1 MIDIGSA
8 VGYLM
13 LDTSGFKKGF
23 NSALNDLQIFESET
37 ATTNDKLKGLGSAMN
52 SIGSQLSTKV
62 TLPIVGVG
70 VAATKMSADFNQA
83 MSGVKAISGATG
95 SEFEALREKALEL
108 GAATAFSSQEVA
120 AGMIEMAK
128 AGWSSQQI
136 IDGMGGVL
144 DAAAASGESLATVST
159 IVADAITSF
168 GLAAADSTKVAD
180 LMAQA
185 ANSGTIDIVDIGES
199 MKYAA
204 PLAKA
209 LGFSIEDVTTAIA
222 AMSTAGIKG
231 SQAGTSLRTMFSGMS
246 SDIKFIGDSVGG
258 AIVHV
263 RDYNGEMRS
272 LKDILSDMRWVFSE
286 MTQAEKVMNAENI
299 AGKNG
304 MSGLLS
310 VMTMTEEEYNKLADT
325 MYESQG
331 AADETARTMQDNLSM
346 AVEQLGGAFETL
358 GIRIGDVLTPIIRSF
373 VEWLTGV
380 VEKIGQLDP
389 TILKIV
395 TAIAALAAA
404 LGPLL
409 LIGAK
414 VLTLI
419 ASAKTAMATLGI
431 ATGALTGPLGI
442 VIAAVTAFAAAWA
455 TNFGGIRDV
464 TGEILGAISQL
475 LSTWFTFIKE
485 LWDNNAL
492 GIKSTITFL
501 FDWLKTTVS
510 FALGIVEGLV
520 KTFVGLLTLDTE
532 MFTSGLKKLVDSF
545 INLAKGMFNA
555 FNKWVG
561 NILGNIVNAVKSKVE
576 QIINWIKDA
585 MSSLTDLANESAKQQ
600 QKKGKDSSGTNK
612 TKSKGKVKG
621 YANGLDY
628 VPYDGFPAILHK
640 GERVL
645 TKSEASD
652 YNKGNSGS
660 TYQFTFNSPQELSP
674 AEQTRQFK
682 KAMNQILFNM

>member
-1 MIDIGSA
+1 MVNIGSA
-8 VGYLM
+8 IGYLM
-13 LDTSGFKKGF
+13 LDTSGFQNGF
-23 NSALNDLQIFESET
+23 NSALQDLQIFESKT

-52 SIGSQLSTKV
+52 SVGSQLSKKV
-62 TLPIVGVG
+62 TLPILGMG
-70 VAATKMSADFNQA
+70 VAATKMSSDFNQA

-95 SEFEALREKALEL
+95 GEFEALREKALEL

-136 IDGMGGVL
+136 IDGMSGVL

-168 GLAAADSTKVAD
+168 GLAAADSTRVAD

-185 ANSGTIDIVDIGES
+185 ANAGTIDIVDIGES

-246 SDIKFIGDSVGG
+246 SNIKFLGDGFENLEVD
-258 AIVHV
+258 V
-263 RDYNGEMRS
+263 RDSEGRMRS
-272 LKDILSDMRWVFSE
+272 LKDIVSDMRFVFDK
-286 MTQAEKVMNAENI
+286 MTQAQKVQNAENI

-310 VMTMTEEEYNKLADT
+310 IMTMTQEEYDKLAQT
-325 MYESQG
+325 MYDSQG
-331 AADETARTMQDNLSM
+331 VADETARTMQDNLSM
-346 AVEQLGGAFETL
+346 AIEQLGGAFETL
-358 GIRIGDVLTPIIRSF
+358 AIRIGDVLTPTIRSF

-380 VEKIGQLDP
+380 VEKIGQLNP
-389 TILKIV
+389 TVLKIITV
-395 TAIAALAAA
+395 VAALVAA

-414 VLTLI
+414 ILTLI
-419 ASAKTAMATLGI
+419 AGAKTAMATLGI
-431 ATGALTGPLGI
+431 AAGALTGPLGI
-442 VIAAVTAFAAAWA
+442 AIAAVAAFAAAWV
-455 TNFGGIRDV
+455 TNFGGIRDA
-464 TGEILGAISQL
+464 TSEILSAIGNMLKTWFSVLKSLWDDNFMGIKTTATALFEALKAIFSSGLEIIKGIVKIFTGVLSGDWKQVMEGLKDLASGAINL
-475 LSTWFTFIKE
+475 IK
-485 LWDNNAL
+485 
-492 GIKSTITFL
+492 
-501 FDWLKTTVS
+501 
-510 FALGIVEGLV
+510 GL
-520 KTFVGLLTLDTE
+520 
-532 MFTSGLKKLVDSF
+532 
-545 INLAKGMFNA
+545 FNA
-555 FNKWVG
+555 FLTFITG
-561 NILGNIVNAVKSKVE
+561 ILGKIADKVKNKVKS
-576 QIINWIKDA
+576 IINWVKSAIDA
-585 MSSLTDLANESAKQQ
+585 LKDLATASAKKSAAQ
-600 QKKGKDSSGTNK
+600 GKDSFGSS
-612 TKSKGKVKG
+612 SKNTKVKG
-621 YANGLDY
+621 YANGLSY

-645 TKSEASD
+645 TKTEAND
-652 YNKGNSGS
+652 YNQGKSGA

>member
-13 LDTSGFKKGF
+13 LDTSGFTKGF
-23 NSALNDLQIFESET
+23 NSALSDLKVFESKT

-52 SIGSQLSTKV
+52 SIGSQLSKKV
-62 TLPIVGVG
+62 TLPIIGIG

-95 SEFEALREKALEL
+95 DEFKALREKALEL

-136 IDGMGGVL
+136 IDGMSGVL

-168 GLAAADSTKVAD
+168 GLAAADSTRVAD

-185 ANSGTIDIVDIGES
+185 ANAGTIDIVDIGES

-231 SQAGTSLRTMFSGMS
+231 SQAGTSLRTMFSGLS
-246 SDIKFIGDSVGG
+246 SDIKLSSDAFGDIEV
-258 AIVHV
+258 AV
-263 RDYNGEMRS
+263 RNSDGNMRS
-272 LKDILSDMRWVFSE
+272 LFDILSDMRVAFDD
-286 MTQAEKVMNAENI
+286 MTQAEKVRNAEAI
-299 AGKNG
+299 AGKTG

-310 VMTMTEEEYNKLADT
+310 IMTMTQSEYEKLATT

-331 AADETARTMQDNLSM
+331 VADKTARTMQDNLAMSM
-346 AVEQLGGAFETL
+346 EQLGGACETL
-358 GIRIGDVLTPIIRSF
+358 AIRIGDILTPIIRSF

-380 VEKIGQLDP
+380 IEKIGQLDP
-389 TILKIV
+389 SILKVV
-395 TAIAALAAA
+395 TVIAALAAA

-414 VLTLI
+414 VITLI
-419 ASAKTAMATLGI
+419 ANAKTALSTLGV
-431 ATGALTGPLGI
+431 AVGALSGPLGI
-442 VIAAVTAFAAAWA
+442 AIAAVTAFGVAWA
-455 TNFGGIRDV
+455 TNFGGIRD
-464 TGEILGAISQL
+464 TTKEILSAIGTL
-475 LSTWFTFIKE
+475 LKTWFE
-485 LWDNNAL
+485 A
-492 GIKSTITFL
+492 
-501 FDWLKTTVS
+501 LKTAWEED
-510 FALGIVEGLV
+510 FAGIRTKLTFAFETIKTIFTAGLDIVEGLIKV
-520 KTFVGLLTLDTE
+520 FAGILSGDWD
-532 MFTSGLKKLVDSF
+532 MICDGLK
-545 INLAKGMFNA
+545 
-555 FNKWVG
+555 
-561 NILGNIVNAVKSKVE
+561 
-576 QIINWIKDA
+576 
-585 MSSLTDLANESAKQQ
+585 TLANGVITLIKGLFTNFKNFVTSTFTRIVDTVKNKVKKIIDSVKNAIKALTNLGSSAAENQQ
-600 QKKGKDSSGTNK
+600 GKGSRGGTSTKKK
-612 TKSKGKVKG
+612 TKKVG
-621 YANGLDY
+621 SYATGLEY

-640 GERVL
+640 GERIL
-645 TKSEASD
+645 TKSEAND
-652 YNKGNSGS
+652 YNQGKSGA

>member
-62 TLPIVGVG
+62 TLPIVGLG

-168 GLAAADSTKVAD
+168 GLAAADSTRVAD

-231 SQAGTSLRTMFSGMS
+231 SQAGTSLRTMFSGLS
-246 SDIKFIGDSVGG
+246 SDVKLASDTFGEVKV
-258 AIVHV
+258 AV
-263 RDYNGEMRS
+263 RDSDGNMRS
-272 LKDILSDMRWVFSE
+272 LFDILSDMRTVFDK

-304 MSGLLS
+304 MSGLLA
-310 VMTMTEEEYNKLADT
+310 VMTMTQSEYEKLAAT

-395 TAIAALAAA
+395 TAIAALSAA

-442 VIAAVTAFAAAWA
+442 VIAAVAAFAAAWT
-455 TNFGGIRDV
+455 TNFGGIRDA
-464 TGEILGAISQL
+464 TGEIIGAIGDML
-475 LSTWFTFIKE
+475 KTWFTSLKT
-485 LWDNNAL
+485 LWDENFL
-492 GIKSTITFL
+492 GIRTLLTLFFESIEAIFSGGLTI
-501 FDWLKTTVS
+501 
-510 FALGIVEGLV
+510 IQGLV
-520 KTFVGLLTLDTE
+520 KVFTGMMTLDWNTMCE
-532 MFTSGLKKLVDSF
+532 GLKDLVDGVIKLIKS
-545 INLAKGMFNA
+545 MFKA
-555 FNKWVG
+555 FNKWTG
-561 NILGNIVNAVKSKVE
+561 GLLGDIVNTVKSKVE
-576 QIINWIKDA
+576 QIINWIKEA

-621 YANGLDY
+621 YANGLNY

-645 TKSEASD
+645 TKSEAAD

>member
-128 AGWSSQQI
+128 AGWNSQQI
-136 IDGMGGVL
+136 IDGMSGVL

-168 GLAAADSTKVAD
+168 GLAAADSTRVAD

-310 VMTMTEEEYNKLADT
+310 VMTMTEEEYNKLAAT

-358 GIRIGDVLTPIIRSF
+358 EIRIGDILTPVIRSF

-442 VIAAVTAFAAAWA
+442 VIAAVAAFAAAWA

-464 TGEILGAISQL
+464 TGEILGAIGQL

-652 YNKGNSGS
+652 YNKGKSGS

>member
-13 LDTSGFKKGF
+13 LDTSGFQKGF
-23 NSALNDLQIFESET
+23 NSALQDLQIFESKT
-37 ATTNDKLKGLGSAMN
+37 ATTKDKLKGLGSAMN
-52 SIGSQLSTKV
+52 SVGSQLSKKV
-62 TLPIVGVG
+62 TLPIVALGT
-70 VAATKMSADFNQA
+70 AAVKMSSNFNQA

-95 SEFEALREKALEL
+95 DEFEALREKALEL

-144 DAAAASGESLATVST
+144 DSAAASGESLATVST

-168 GLAAADSTKVAD
+168 GLAAADSTRVAD

-246 SDIKFIGDSVGG
+246 SDIKFVGDGFEDLKV
-258 AIVHV
+258 AV
-263 RDYNGEMRS
+263 RDSDGQMRS
-272 LKDILSDMRWVFSE
+272 LNDIVSDMRFVFSK
-286 MTQAEKVMNAENI
+286 MTQAQKVQNAENI

-310 VMTMTEEEYNKLADT
+310 IMTMTEKEYDKLAAT

-331 AADETARTMQDNLSM
+331 AADETARTMQDNLAM

-358 GIRIGDVLTPIIRSF
+358 AIRIGDVMTPMIRSL

-380 VEKIGQLDP
+380 VEKLGQLDP
-389 TILKIV
+389 EILRVVTIVAGL
-395 TAIAALAAA
+395 TAA

-414 VLTLI
+414 VITLI
-419 ASAKTAMATLGI
+419 AEAKTAMSTLGI
-431 ATGALTGPLGI
+431 AAGALTGPFGI
-442 VIAAVTAFAAAWA
+442 AIAVVTAFAAAWA

-464 TGEILGAISQL
+464 TGEIIGAIGDML
-475 LSTWFTFIKE
+475 KTWFDSLKT
-485 LWDNNAL
+485 LWDSNFL
-492 GIKSTITFL
+492 GIRTTLTLFFEAIEAIFSGGFTI
-501 FDWLKTTVS
+501 
-510 FALGIVEGLV
+510 IQGLV
-520 KTFVGLLTLDTE
+520 KVFTGMMTLDWNTMCE
-532 MFTSGLKKLVDSF
+532 GLKDLVDGV
-545 INLAKGMFNA
+545 IKLIKGMFEA
-555 FNKWVG
+555 FNKWTG
-561 NILGNIVNAVKSKVE
+561 GLLGKIVNTVKEKVKSIISFVE
-576 QIINWIKDA
+576 NAIAK
-585 MSSLTDLANESAKQQ
+585 LAELASASAGVQAS
-600 QKKGKDSSGTNK
+600 KGKDSSGLGK
-612 TKSKGKVKG
+612 TKSKVKG
-621 YANGLDY
+621 YANGLEY

-645 TKSEASD
+645 TKTEAND
-652 YNKGNSGS
+652 YNQGKSGA

>member
-23 NSALNDLQIFESET
+23 SSALGDLQVFESKT

-52 SIGSQLSTKV
+52 SVGSQLSKKV
-62 TLPIVGVG
+62 TLPILGIG
-70 VAATKMSADFNQA
+70 VAATKMSSDFNQA

-95 SEFEALREKALEL
+95 DEFKALREKALEL

-136 IDGMGGVL
+136 IDGMSGVL

-168 GLAAADSTKVAD
+168 GLAAADSTRVAD

-185 ANSGTIDIVDIGES
+185 ANAGTIDIVDIGES

-231 SQAGTSLRTMFSGMS
+231 SQAGTSLRTMFSGLS
-246 SDIKFIGDSVGG
+246 SDIKLSSDAFGDIEV
-258 AIVHV
+258 AV
-263 RDYNGEMRS
+263 RNSDGNMRS
-272 LKDILSDMRWVFSE
+272 LFDILSDMRVAFDD
-286 MTQAEKVMNAENI
+286 MTQAEKVQNAEAI
-299 AGKNG
+299 AGKTG

-310 VMTMTEEEYNKLADT
+310 IMTMTQSEYEKLATT

-331 AADETARTMQDNLSM
+331 VADKTARTMQDNLAM
-346 AVEQLGGAFETL
+346 AMEQLGGACETL
-358 GIRIGDVLTPIIRSF
+358 AIRIGDILTPIIRSF

-380 VEKIGQLDP
+380 IEKIGQLDP
-389 TILKIV
+389 SILKVV
-395 TAIAALAAA
+395 TVIAALAAA

-414 VLTLI
+414 VITLI
-419 ASAKTAMATLGI
+419 ANAKTAMTTLGI

-442 VIAAVTAFAAAWA
+442 AIAIVTAFGVAWA
-455 TNFGGIRDV
+455 TNFGGIRD
-464 TGEILGAISQL
+464 TTKEILSTIGTL
-475 LSTWFTFIKE
+475 LKTWFEAFKQAWKEDFGGIRTKLTFAFETIK
-485 LWDNNAL
+485 
-492 GIKSTITFL
+492 TIFTAGL
-501 FDWLKTTVS
+501 D
-510 FALGIVEGLV
+510 IVEGLIKV
-520 KTFVGLLTLDTE
+520 FAGILSGDWD
-532 MFTSGLKKLVDSF
+532 MICDGLK
-545 INLAKGMFNA
+545 
-555 FNKWVG
+555 
-561 NILGNIVNAVKSKVE
+561 
-576 QIINWIKDA
+576 
-585 MSSLTDLANESAKQQ
+585 TLANGVITLIKGLFTNFKNFVTSTFTRIVDTVKNKVKKIIDSVKNAIKALTNLGSSAAENQQ
-600 QKKGKDSSGTNK
+600 GKGSRGGTSTKKK
-612 TKSKGKVKG
+612 TKKVG
-621 YANGLDY
+621 SYATGLEY

-640 GERVL
+640 GERIL
-645 TKSEASD
+645 TKSEAND
-652 YNKGNSGS
+652 YNQGRTGA

>member
-1 MIDIGSA
+1 MINIGSA

-13 LDTSGFKKGF
+13 LDTSGFKNGF
-23 NSALNDLQIFESET
+23 NSALQDLQIFESKT

-52 SIGSQLSTKV
+52 SVGSQLSKKV
-62 TLPIVGVG
+62 TLPILGMG
-70 VAATKMSADFNQA
+70 VAATKMSSDFNQA

-95 SEFEALREKALEL
+95 GEFEALREKALEL

-136 IDGMGGVL
+136 IDGMSGVL

-168 GLAAADSTKVAD
+168 GLAAADSTRVAD

-185 ANSGTIDIVDIGES
+185 ANAGTIDIVDIGES

-246 SDIKFIGDSVGG
+246 SNIKFLGDGFENLEVD
-258 AIVHV
+258 V
-263 RDYNGEMRS
+263 RDSEGRMRS
-272 LKDILSDMRWVFSE
+272 LKDIVSDMRFVFDK
-286 MTQAEKVMNAENI
+286 MTQAQKVQNAENI

-310 VMTMTEEEYNKLADT
+310 IMTMTQEEYDKLAQT
-325 MYESQG
+325 MYDSQG
-331 AADETARTMQDNLSM
+331 VADETARTMQDNLSM
-346 AVEQLGGAFETL
+346 AIEQLGGAFETL
-358 GIRIGDVLTPIIRSF
+358 AIRIGDVLTPTIRSF

-380 VEKIGQLDP
+380 VEKIGQLNP
-389 TILKIV
+389 TVLKIITV
-395 TAIAALAAA
+395 VAALVAA

-414 VLTLI
+414 IITLV
-419 ASAKTAMATLGI
+419 AGAKTAMATLGI
-431 ATGALTGPLGI
+431 AAGALTGPLGI
-442 VIAAVTAFAAAWA
+442 AIAAVAAFAAAWV
-455 TNFGGIRDV
+455 TNFGGIRDA
-464 TGEILGAISQL
+464 TSEILSAIANMLKTWFSVLKSLWDDNFMGIKTTATALFEALKVIFSSGLEIIKGIVKIFTGVLSGDWKQVMEGLKDLASGAINL
-475 LSTWFTFIKE
+475 IK
-485 LWDNNAL
+485 
-492 GIKSTITFL
+492 
-501 FDWLKTTVS
+501 
-510 FALGIVEGLV
+510 GL
-520 KTFVGLLTLDTE
+520 
-532 MFTSGLKKLVDSF
+532 
-545 INLAKGMFNA
+545 FNA
-555 FNKWVG
+555 FLTFITG
-561 NILGNIVNAVKSKVE
+561 ILGKIADKVKNKVKS
-576 QIINWIKDA
+576 IINWVKSAIDA
-585 MSSLTDLANESAKQQ
+585 LKDLATASAKKSAAQ
-600 QKKGKDSSGTNK
+600 GKDSFGSS
-612 TKSKGKVKG
+612 SKNTKVKG
-621 YANGLDY
+621 YANGLSY

-645 TKSEASD
+645 TKTEAND
-652 YNKGNSGS
+652 YNQGKSGA

>member
-13 LDTSGFKKGF
+13 LDTSGFQKGF
-23 NSALNDLQIFESET
+23 NSALQDLQIFESKT
-37 ATTNDKLKGLGSAMN
+37 ATTKDKLKGLGSAMN
-52 SIGSQLSTKV
+52 SVGSQLSKKV
-62 TLPIVGVG
+62 TLPI
-70 VAATKMSADFNQA
+70 AALGTAAVKMSSDFNQA

-95 SEFEALREKALEL
+95 DEFEALREKALEL

-144 DAAAASGESLATVST
+144 DSAAASGESLATVST

-168 GLAAADSTKVAD
+168 GLAAADSTRVAD

-246 SDIKFIGDSVGG
+246 SDIKFVGDGFEDLEV
-258 AIVHV
+258 AV
-263 RDYNGEMRS
+263 RDSDGQMRN
-272 LKDILSDMRWVFSE
+272 LKDIVSDMRFVFNQ
-286 MTQAEKVMNAENI
+286 MTQAQKVQNAENI

-310 VMTMTEEEYNKLADT
+310 IMTMTEKEYDKLAAT

-331 AADETARTMQDNLSM
+331 VADETARTMQDNLAM

-358 GIRIGDVLTPIIRSF
+358 AIRIGDVMTPMIRSL

-380 VEKIGQLDP
+380 IEKLGQLNP
-389 TILKIV
+389 EILKAITIV
-395 TAIAALAAA
+395 AGLAAA

-414 VLTLI
+414 VITLI
-419 ASAKTAMATLGI
+419 AEAKTAMATLGI
-431 ATGALTGPLGI
+431 TAGALTGPLGI

-464 TGEILGAISQL
+464 TGEIIGAIGDML
-475 LSTWFTFIKE
+475 KTWFDSLKI
-485 LWDNNAL
+485 LWDGNFLAL
-492 GIKSTITFL
+492 RTTLTLFFEAIQAIFSGGLTI
-501 FDWLKTTVS
+501 
-510 FALGIVEGLV
+510 IQGLV
-520 KTFVGLLTLDTE
+520 KVFTGMMTLDWNTMCE
-532 MFTSGLKKLVDSF
+532 GLKDLVDGV
-545 INLAKGMFNA
+545 IKLIKGMFEA
-555 FNKWVG
+555 FNKWTG
-561 NILGNIVNAVKSKVE
+561 GLLGKIVNTVKEKVKSIISFVE
-576 QIINWIKDA
+576 NAIA
-585 MSSLTDLANESAKQQ
+585 ALARLASASAGAQAS
-600 QKKGKDSSGTNK
+600 KGKDSGGLGK
-612 TKSKGKVKG
+612 TTSKVKG
-621 YANGLDY
+621 YANGLEY

-645 TKSEASD
+645 TKTEAND
-652 YNKGNSGS
+652 YNQGKSGA

>member
-13 LDTSGFKKGF
+13 LDTSGFQKGF
-23 NSALNDLQIFESET
+23 DSALQDLQIFESKT
-37 ATTNDKLKGLGSAMN
+37 ATTKDKLKGLGSAMN
-52 SIGSQLSTKV
+52 SVGSQLSKKV
-62 TLPIVGVG
+62 TLPIVALGT
-70 VAATKMSADFNQA
+70 AAVKMSSDFNQA

-95 SEFEALREKALEL
+95 DEFEALRNKALEL

-144 DAAAASGESLATVST
+144 DSAAASGESLATVST

-168 GLAAADSTKVAD
+168 GLAAADSTRVAD

-246 SDIKFIGDSVGG
+246 SDIEFVGDGFEDLKV
-258 AIVHV
+258 AV
-263 RDYNGEMRS
+263 RDSDGQMRS
-272 LKDILSDMRWVFSE
+272 LKDIVSDMRFVFSK
-286 MTQAEKVMNAENI
+286 MTQAQKVQNAENI

-310 VMTMTEEEYNKLADT
+310 IMTMTEKEYDKLAAT

-331 AADETARTMQDNLSM
+331 AADETARTMQDNLAM

-358 GIRIGDVLTPIIRSF
+358 AIRIGDVMTPMIRSL

-380 VEKIGQLDP
+380 VEKLGQLDP
-389 TILKIV
+389 EILRVVTIVAGL
-395 TAIAALAAA
+395 TAA

-414 VLTLI
+414 VITLI
-419 ASAKTAMATLGI
+419 AGAKTAMATLGI
-431 ATGALTGPLGI
+431 AAGALTGPLGI
-442 VIAAVTAFAAAWA
+442 AIAVVTAFAAAWA

-464 TGEILGAISQL
+464 TGEIIGAIGNML
-475 LSTWFTFIKE
+475 KTWFDSLKT
-485 LWDNNAL
+485 LWDGNFL
-492 GIKSTITFL
+492 GLRTTLTLFFEAIEAIFSGGFTI
-501 FDWLKTTVS
+501 
-510 FALGIVEGLV
+510 IQGLV
-520 KTFVGLLTLDTE
+520 KVFTGMMTLDWNTMCE
-532 MFTSGLKKLVDSF
+532 GLKDLVDGV
-545 INLAKGMFNA
+545 IKLIKGMFEA
-555 FNKWVG
+555 FNKWTG
-561 NILGNIVNAVKSKVE
+561 GLLGKIVNTVKEKVKSIISFVE
-576 QIINWIKDA
+576 NAIAKLA
-585 MSSLTDLANESAKQQ
+585 ELANASAGAQAS
-600 QKKGKDSSGTNK
+600 KGKDSSGLGK
-612 TKSKGKVKG
+612 TKSKVKG
-621 YANGLDY
+621 YANGLEY

-645 TKSEASD
+645 TKTEAND
-652 YNKGNSGS
+652 YNQGKSGA

>member
-13 LDTSGFKKGF
+13 LDTSGFQKGF
-23 NSALNDLQIFESET
+23 SSALQDLQVFESRT
-37 ATTNDKLKGLGSAMN
+37 ATTKDKLKGLGSAMN
-52 SIGSQLSTKV
+52 SVGSQLSTKV
-62 TLPIVGVG
+62 TLPI
-70 VAATKMSADFNQA
+70 AALGTAAVKMSSDFNQA

-95 SEFEALREKALEL
+95 DEFDALREKALEL

-144 DAAAASGESLATVST
+144 DAAAASGENLATVST

-168 GLAAADSTKVAD
+168 GLAAADSTRVAD

-185 ANSGTIDIVDIGES
+185 ANAGTIDIVDIGES

-209 LGFSIEDVTTAIA
+209 LGFSIEDVTTVIA

-231 SQAGTSLRTMFSGMS
+231 SQAGTSLRTMFTGMS

-258 AIVHV
+258 AIVRV

-331 AADETARTMQDNLSM
+331 VADETARTMQDNLAM

-358 GIRIGDVLTPIIRSF
+358 AIRLGDIMTPMIRSL

-380 VEKIGQLDP
+380 VEKLGQLDP
-389 TILKIV
+389 AVLKVV
-395 TAIAALAAA
+395 TAIAALVAA
-404 LGPLL
+404 LGPML

-414 VLTLI
+414 ILTLI
-419 ASAKTAMATLGI
+419 AGAKTAMATLGI
-431 ATGALTGPLGI
+431 AVGALSGPFGI
-442 VIAAVTAFAAAWA
+442 AIAAVTAFAAAWA
-455 TNFGGIRDV
+455 TDFAGIRES
-464 TGEILGAISQL
+464 TGEILGAIGDMFK
-475 LSTWFTFIKE
+475 TWFEAIKT
-485 LWDNNAL
+485 LWNSNFL
-492 GIKSTITFL
+492 GLRTLLTL
-501 FDWLKTTVS
+501 FFEIIEAIFSGGFT
-510 FALGIVEGLV
+510 AIQGLV
-520 KTFVGLLTLDTE
+520 KVFTGMMTLDWNTMCE
-532 MFTSGLKKLVDSF
+532 GLKDLVSAV
-545 INLAKGMFNA
+545 IKIIKGMFEA
-555 FNKWVG
+555 FNKWTG
-561 NILGNIVNAVKSKVE
+561 GLLGKVVNTVKEKVKS
-576 QIINWIKDA
+576 IINWVKQAIQA
-585 MSSLTDLANESAKQQ
+585 LADLANQSAEKQAS
-600 QKKGKDSSGTNK
+600 KGKDSFGTSTK
-612 TKSKGKVKG
+612 TKGKTVKG
-621 YANGLDY
+621 YANGLSY

-645 TKSEASD
+645 TKTEADD
-652 YNKGNSGS
+652 YNQGKSGA

>member
-1 MIDIGSA
+1 MINIGSA

-13 LDTSGFKKGF
+13 LDTSGFKNGF
-23 NSALNDLQIFESET
+23 NSALQDLQIFESKT

-52 SIGSQLSTKV
+52 SVGSQLSKKV
-62 TLPIVGVG
+62 TLPILGMG
-70 VAATKMSADFNQA
+70 VAATKMSSDFNQA

-95 SEFEALREKALEL
+95 GEFEALRKKALEL

-136 IDGMGGVL
+136 IDGMSGVL

-168 GLAAADSTKVAD
+168 GLAAADSTRVAD

-185 ANSGTIDIVDIGES
+185 ANAGTIDIVDIGES

-246 SDIKFIGDSVGG
+246 SNIKFLGDGFENLEVD
-258 AIVHV
+258 V
-263 RDYNGEMRS
+263 RDSEGRMRS
-272 LKDILSDMRWVFSE
+272 LKDIVSDMRFVFDK
-286 MTQAEKVMNAENI
+286 MTQAQKVQNAENI

-310 VMTMTEEEYNKLADT
+310 IMTMTQEEYDKLAQT
-325 MYESQG
+325 MYDSQG
-331 AADETARTMQDNLSM
+331 VADETARTMQDNLSM
-346 AVEQLGGAFETL
+346 VIEQLGGAFETL
-358 GIRIGDVLTPIIRSF
+358 AIRIGDVLTPTIRSF

-380 VEKIGQLDP
+380 VEKIGQLNP
-389 TILKIV
+389 TVLKIITV
-395 TAIAALAAA
+395 VAALVAA

-414 VLTLI
+414 ILTLI
-419 ASAKTAMATLGI
+419 AGAKTAMATLGI
-431 ATGALTGPLGI
+431 AAGALTGPLGI
-442 VIAAVTAFAAAWA
+442 AIAAVAAFAAAWV
-455 TNFGGIRDV
+455 TNFGGIRDA
-464 TGEILGAISQL
+464 TSEILSAIGNMLKTWFSVLKSLWDDNFMGIKTTATALFEALKVIFSSGLEIIKGIVKIFTGVLSGDWKQVMEGLKDLASGAINL
-475 LSTWFTFIKE
+475 IK
-485 LWDNNAL
+485 
-492 GIKSTITFL
+492 
-501 FDWLKTTVS
+501 
-510 FALGIVEGLV
+510 GL
-520 KTFVGLLTLDTE
+520 
-532 MFTSGLKKLVDSF
+532 
-545 INLAKGMFNA
+545 FNA
-555 FNKWVG
+555 FLTFITG
-561 NILGNIVNAVKSKVE
+561 ILGKIADKVKNKVKS
-576 QIINWIKDA
+576 IISWVKSAIDA
-585 MSSLTDLANESAKQQ
+585 LKDLATASAKKSAAQ
-600 QKKGKDSSGTNK
+600 GKDSFGSS
-612 TKSKGKVKG
+612 SKNTKVKG
-621 YANGLDY
+621 YANGLSY

-645 TKSEASD
+645 TKTEAND
-652 YNKGNSGS
+652 YNQGKSGA

>member
-23 NSALNDLQIFESET
+23 NSALNDLRIFESST

-62 TLPIVGVG
+62 TLPIVGLG

-168 GLAAADSTKVAD
+168 GLAAADSTRVAD

-231 SQAGTSLRTMFSGMS
+231 SQAGTSLRTMFSGLS
-246 SDIKFIGDSVGG
+246 SDVKLASDTFGEVKV
-258 AIVHV
+258 AV
-263 RDYNGEMRS
+263 RDSDGNMRS
-272 LKDILSDMRWVFSE
+272 LFDILSDMRTVFDK

-304 MSGLLS
+304 MSGLLA
-310 VMTMTEEEYNKLADT
+310 VMTMTQSEYEKLAAT

-358 GIRIGDVLTPIIRSF
+358 SIRIGDVLTPIIRSF

-389 TILKIV
+389 TILRVV
-395 TAIAALAAA
+395 TVIAALAAA

-414 VLTLI
+414 ILTLI

-455 TNFGGIRDV
+455 TNFGGIRDA
-464 TGEILGAISQL
+464 TGEIIGAIGDML
-475 LSTWFTFIKE
+475 KTWFTSLKT
-485 LWDNNAL
+485 LWDENFL
-492 GIKSTITFL
+492 GLRTLLTLFFESIEAIFSGGFTI
-501 FDWLKTTVS
+501 
-510 FALGIVEGLV
+510 IQGLV
-520 KTFVGLLTLDTE
+520 KIFTGMMTLDWNT
-532 MFTSGLKKLVDSF
+532 MCDGLKDLVDGV
-545 INLAKGMFNA
+545 IKLIKGMFKA
-555 FNKWVG
+555 FNKWTG
-561 NILGNIVNAVKSKVE
+561 GLLGDIVNTVKAKVE
-576 QIINWIKDA
+576 QIINWIKEA

-621 YANGLDY
+621 YANGLNY

-645 TKSEASD
+645 TKSEAAD

>member
-23 NSALNDLQIFESET
+23 NSALSDLKIFESKT

-231 SQAGTSLRTMFSGMS
+231 SQAGTSLRTMFSGLS
-246 SDIKFIGDSVGG
+246 SDVKLASDAFGEVKV
-258 AIVHV
+258 AV
-263 RDYNGEMRS
+263 RDSHGNMRS
-272 LKDILSDMRWVFSE
+272 LFDILSDMRTVFDK

-304 MSGLLS
+304 MSGLLA
-310 VMTMTEEEYNKLADT
+310 VMTMTQSEYEKLAAT

-358 GIRIGDVLTPIIRSF
+358 AIRIGDVLTPMIRSF

-389 TILKIV
+389 TILRVV
-395 TAIAALAAA
+395 TVIAALAAA

-414 VLTLI
+414 ILTLI
-419 ASAKTAMATLGI
+419 ASAKTAMVTLGI

-455 TNFGGIRDV
+455 TNFGGIRDA
-464 TGEILGAISQL
+464 TGEIIGAIGNML
-475 LSTWFTFIKE
+475 KTWFT
-485 LWDNNAL
+485 
-492 GIKSTITFL
+492 S
-501 FDWLKTTVS
+501 LKTLWES
-510 FALGIVEGLV
+510 NFLGLRTLLTLFFDSIEAIFSGGFTIIQGLV
-520 KTFVGLLTLDTE
+520 KVFTGMMTLDWNTMCE
-532 MFTSGLKKLVDSF
+532 GLKDLVDGV
-545 INLAKGMFNA
+545 IKLIKGMFEA
-555 FNKWVG
+555 FNKWTG
-561 NILGNIVNAVKSKVE
+561 GLLGKIVNTVKDKVKSIISFVE
-576 QIINWIKDA
+576 NAIA
-585 MSSLTDLANESAKQQ
+585 ALANLANASASTQSS
-600 QKKGKDSSGTNK
+600 KGKDSSGFGK
-612 TKSKGKVKG
+612 TKSKVKG
-621 YANGLDY
+621 YANGLEY

-645 TKSEASD
+645 TKTEASD
-652 YNKGNSGS
+652 YNQGKSGA